1 MMTRIMLALALVATT
16 ACGEDG
22 GGGQQ
27 PQPGQQATP
36 AAAAPAAAPGA
47 GSGPKLSPQVHI
59 EDRVGCKAPPAGAK
73 VCDPN
78 ALTACDPKSKH
89 YCIATQTQT
98 GIQYLCGPCP
108 ERDGIRAA
116 FKESD
121 FALDVNR
128 DPFASVMGESR
139 DAGSAGSAK
148 PVITEECKPDKVVAS
163 NYSFQ
168 DLTLRGIVAQGTKR
182 KVLMM
187 DSGGLGH
194 IIGLKDCVGKE
205 KAIVKD
211 IGTEY
216 ITFQLNVNGTGTKY
230 EDKSVQLHPNR
241 VALSSNPSSSGA
253 ESSSTDRP
261 PSSVPIVTP
270 VTPERP
276 TVVIPPTR
284 APVITPN
291 IPPQAPTTLRP

>member
-1 MMTRIMLALALVATT
+1 
-16 ACGEDG
+16 
-22 GGGQQ
+22 
-27 PQPGQQATP
+27 
-36 AAAAPAAAPGA
+36 
-47 GSGPKLSPQVHI
+47 
-59 EDRVGCKAPPAGAK
+59 
-73 VCDPN
+73 
-78 ALTACDPKSKH
+78 
-89 YCIATQTQT
+89 
-98 GIQYLCGPCP
+98 
-108 ERDGIRAA
+108 
-116 FKESD
+116 
-121 FALDVNR
+121 
-128 DPFASVMGESR
+128 MGESK

-168 DLTLRGIVAQGTKR
+168 DLTLKGIVAQGTKR

-211 IGTEY
+211 IGAEY
-216 ITFQLNVNGTGTKY
+216 ITFQVNVNGTGTKY
-230 EDKSVQLHPNR
+230 EDKSVQLHANR

-253 ESSSTDRP
+253 ESGAGTDRA
-261 PSSVPIVTP
+261 PSAVPIVTP
-270 VTPERP
+270 TAPAQKERP

-284 APVITPN
+284 PPVITPN